1 MGLTFTIRKRAMGEE
16 FTIRNIHGVELH
28 HKKDN
33 EVRGG
38 HEKKTNKVRVDHEKK
53 RDSSK

>member
-1 MGLTFTIRKRAMGEE
+1 MGLTFTIR
-16 FTIRNIHGVELH
+16 NIDGVEVH

-38 HEKKTNKVRVDHEKK
+38 HEKKTDKVRVDHEKK